1 MTEFVDAH
9 YVNLLSNRLD
19 KFVRKKTDVYNF
31 RCPYCGDSQ
40 KHRNKARG
48 YFFRV
53 KTDLVYKCHN
63 CGVGR
68 TLPNFLKDNAPD
80 LYDEY
85 IMERYKSGTTGKGS
99 YVPKPKFN
107 KPVFK
112 KKEDL
117 ESISSLNNEHPAVK
131 YLADRQIPK
140 KFWNELFYTK
150 DFCTWV
156 NKNKPS
162 FTEIKNDKPRIVI
175 PFIKPSEKED
185 GGYHEGWFGFQGRSL
200 DPKDQLRYITIM
212 LDENQSKVY
221 GLHRINP
228 HEKVYIVEG
237 PFDSLFLENSVGM
250 AGSDIDPRSYNW
262 SDYIWVY
269 DNEPRNRE
277 IVNRIN
283 KTISRGDQVII
294 WPKHVQQK
302 DINDMVLSGHNVK
315 NLLESNTY
323 HKLEATLKLKDWNK
337 V

>member
-150 DFCTWV
+150 DFYL
-156 NKNKPS
+156 
-162 FTEIKNDKPRIVI
+162 
-175 PFIKPSEKED
+175 
-185 GGYHEGWFGFQGRSL
+185 G
-200 DPKDQLRYITIM
+200 
-212 LDENQSKVY
+212 
-221 GLHRINP
+221 
-228 HEKVYIVEG
+228 
-237 PFDSLFLENSVGM
+237 
-250 AGSDIDPRSYNW
+250 
-262 SDYIWVY
+262 
-269 DNEPRNRE
+269 
-277 IVNRIN
+277 
-283 KTISRGDQVII
+283 
-294 WPKHVQQK
+294 
-302 DINDMVLSGHNVK
+302 
-315 NLLESNTY
+315 
-323 HKLEATLKLKDWNK
+323 
-337 V
+337 